1 MPKLLKPALEIA
13 DCVLSNWVL
22 ELAVACFFFF
32 DANSL
37 ARRALGGRKTRRP
50 FVGMRRNV
58 RRNAWIHAV
67 ASRHQSMFHGHQP
80 RPVIA

>member
-13 DCVLSNWVL
+13 DCVLSNWIL

-32 DANSL
+32 DASRLTQRLLRN
-37 ARRALGGRKTRRP
+37 RKTRRP
-50 FVGMRRNV
+50 FVGKPARARS
-58 RRNAWIHAV
+58 AWIHAA
-67 ASRHQSMFHGHQP
+67 ASRHQPMFHGHQP